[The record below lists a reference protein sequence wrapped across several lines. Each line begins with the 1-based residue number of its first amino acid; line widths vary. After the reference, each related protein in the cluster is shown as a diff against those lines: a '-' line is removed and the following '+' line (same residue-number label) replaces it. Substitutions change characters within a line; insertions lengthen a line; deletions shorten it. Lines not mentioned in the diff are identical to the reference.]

1 MIDELLE
8 YNRAFV
14 GKKGYEKYLTNKY
27 PDKKIAIVTC
37 MDTRLVE
44 LIPAALG
51 LKNVIVR
58 PGSLMYRQLLTLIR
72 CLELRFLRLV
82 HLEKLVVIAH
92 IAVKPLIFH
101 MINDIYYAI

>member
-51 LKNVIVR
+51 LKNGD
-58 PGSLMYRQLLTLIR
+58 P
-72 CLELRFLRLV
+72 
-82 HLEKLVVIAH
+82 
-92 IAVKPLIFH
+92 
-101 MINDIYYAI
+101 

>member
-37 MDTRLVE
+37 MVSFIFL
-44 LIPAALG
+44 
-51 LKNVIVR
+51 
-58 PGSLMYRQLLTLIR
+58 STLRRTLSSFIKM
-72 CLELRFLRLV
+72 V
-82 HLEKLVVIAH
+82 
-92 IAVKPLIFH
+92 
-101 MINDIYYAI
+101 M

>member
-14 GKKGYEKYLTNKY
+14 DKKGYERYVTNKY

-51 LKNVIVR
+51 IRNGDVKMIKNAGGTITH
-58 PGSLMYRQLLTLIR
+58 PL
-72 CLELRFLRLV
+72 
-82 HLEKLVVIAH
+82 
-92 IAVKPLIFH
+92 AVQCVACWWPF
-101 MINDIYYAI
+101 MNWE